1 MTQSEQTDIA
11 IIYLHKL
18 TGGATLLGMQVRL
31 STLKGYMNAMA
42 KWVETHVGR
51 DIQYHPTQEL
61 LNVPMEQWEHD
72 SMFDNIY
79 TDTKRGREW
88 QIDKILLLR
97 VWLTIYEP
105 SLWGKILIT
114 TPVPSSILQ
123 FWRPK
128 LDGRG

>member
-79 TDTKRGREW
+79 TDTKRGRE
-88 QIDKILLLR
+88 
-97 VWLTIYEP
+97 
-105 SLWGKILIT
+105 
-114 TPVPSSILQ
+114 
-123 FWRPK
+123 
-128 LDGRG
+128 